1 MALNGMNSGSVRFS
15 KTAPGPSAFQ
25 RPVKKVDNFFDEDD
39 EGQLGFETI
48 WRGQCWDYHWECKL
62 FILFVLYEGFETF
75 ENDKDLVKMK
85 YSFNSKDQNDFDNM
99 PEEEN
104 LGQALGGKAFRL
116 TDDTTSGL

>member
-1 MALNGMNSGSVRFS
+1 
-15 KTAPGPSAFQ
+15 
-25 RPVKKVDNFFDEDD
+25 
-39 EGQLGFETI
+39 
-48 WRGQCWDYHWECKL
+48 
-62 FILFVLYEGFETF
+62 
-75 ENDKDLVKMK
+75 MK